1 MNVCPTALWSLP
13 LQFNLE
19 VAEAGPMQPLVQIDL
34 GHDDVA
40 PILGFDEPIAGVV
53 EDGGRHPE

>member
-1 MNVCPTALWSLP
+1 MNASGLRSLP

-34 GHDDVA
+34 GHNDVA
-40 PILGFDEPIAGVV
+40 PILGFDEPIARVV
-53 EDGGRHPE
+53 KDGGRHPE